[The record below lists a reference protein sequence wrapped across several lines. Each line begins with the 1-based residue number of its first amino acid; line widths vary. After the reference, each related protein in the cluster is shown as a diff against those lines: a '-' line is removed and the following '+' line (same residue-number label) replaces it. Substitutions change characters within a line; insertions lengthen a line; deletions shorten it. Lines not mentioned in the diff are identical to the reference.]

1 MHSADLFRRSRHMH
15 TSTSSWFGSKSTSAA
30 HVTTYDQFSSVV
42 VDNGSVMSID
52 TQPRAR
58 LDLLY
63 ALDAHAAG
71 KLSEEELFR
80 RLRAAGVNKDGS
92 GDELA
97 PLPTFTPA
105 ACELPSLPS
114 RQRAPLEDGPSSS
127 QVHVVHGAGVGLG
140 LRFDAAPRPAPP
152 RWTPSDNAGVA
163 LNRNQLERQQ
173 VEPRRPSAEV
183 RRHNE
188 LEDAD
193 CVCM

>member
-1 MHSADLFRRSRHMH
+1 M
-15 TSTSSWFGSKSTSAA
+15 TSTSSWFGGKNTSAA

-114 RQRAPLEDGPSSS
+114 RQRAPLEDGLSSS
-127 QVHVVHGAGVGLG
+127 PVHVVPGAGVGLG
-140 LRFDAAPRPAPP
+140 LRFDAAPRPAP
-152 RWTPSDNAGVA
+152 TPSDNAGVA

-173 VEPRRPSAEV
+173 DEPRRPSAEV

>member
-1 MHSADLFRRSRHMH
+1 MH
-15 TSTSSWFGSKSTSAA
+15 TATSSWFGSKSTSAA

-127 QVHVVHGAGVGLG
+127 QVHGAGVGLG